1 MRDLDDRSA
10 TGGHLDRDP
19 QSGTG
24 PRGGPQNIHWP
35 TGLED
40 EATPVTALAGW
51 DVTAEELALAGA
63 VGASGGRVYSVA
75 LGDLD
80 HDGDL
85 DIVSGSDSGEDYE
98 VIVRENDG
106 SPFSGLWSQHDA
118 GSATDHIYSVALG
131 DLEHDGDLDIV
142 SGSGEAKDYEIIAW
156 LSRTGDCCN
165 YVPLAEKK

>member
-1 MRDLDDRSA
+1 MSGARLDHRC
-10 TGGHLDRDP
+10 R
-19 QSGTG
+19 SGTG

-63 VGASGGRVYSVA
+63 VGACGGRVHSVA
-75 LGDLD
+75 PGDLD

-85 DIVSGSDSGEDYE
+85 DIVSGS
-98 VIVRENDG
+98 
-106 SPFSGLWSQHDA
+106 
-118 GSATDHIYSVALG
+118 
-131 DLEHDGDLDIV
+131 
-142 SGSGEAKDYEIIAW
+142 GSGEDYEIIAW